1 MVVVPGEAGR
11 VPAWFG
17 CVNTGLHRAEYGV
30 SLGSDAGV
38 SGSQRVAVTAVGA
51 VSAGRPARQVRA
63 AAGGAAACAAW
74 PWPRARLGLGL
85 RPCPG
90 GAVIVEGS
98 VRQAGREAVRAG
110 RVRRAVLV
118 SVLTA

>member
-1 MVVVPGEAGR
+1 M
-11 VPAWFG
+11 
-17 CVNTGLHRAEYGV
+17 
-30 SLGSDAGV
+30 SLGSDAGG

-63 AAGGAAACAAW
+63 ATGGAAACAA
-74 PWPRARLGLGL
+74 WPRARLGLGL
-85 RPCPG
+85 RPWPG

-98 VRQAGREAVRAG
+98 VRQAGREAVRDG